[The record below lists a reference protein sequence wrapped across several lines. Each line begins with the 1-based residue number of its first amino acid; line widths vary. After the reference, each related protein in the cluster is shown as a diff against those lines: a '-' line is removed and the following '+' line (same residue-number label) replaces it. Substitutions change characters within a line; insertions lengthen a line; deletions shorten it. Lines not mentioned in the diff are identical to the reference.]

1 MVDTSWNEIA
11 QDMRRKGFSP
21 TEIAKAKPRKVR
33 RDASGKKL
41 EYDEQKD
48 FVKWV
53 RKEYPQHARRLL
65 SIENAAHRGSLM
77 RVSMAKASGMVVGTS
92 DLFFRYSCGGFH
104 GLWIEMKKHDGK
116 ATPDELRFLD
126 EARAD
131 GFAGVVCQ
139 GAEEAKTAFRH
150 YLSKGV

>member
-41 EYDEQKD
+41 EYDEQKA

-77 RVSMAKASGMVVGTS
+77 RASMAKASGMVAGAS
-92 DLFFRYSCGGFH
+92 DLFFRFPCGGFH

-116 ATPDELRFLD
+116 ATPDELRFLQ

-131 GFAGVVCQ
+131 GYAGVVCQ